1 MMSNHDQQVPVK
13 SGDKVAR
20 ACPDNELKRPKKRF
34 VETFSAEE
42 VLLEAFFPA
51 K

>member
-1 MMSNHDQQVPVK
+1 MMRHDSKAPVK

-20 ACPDNELKRPKKRF
+20 MCPDNELRHPKKSF
-34 VETFSAEE
+34 NDTFSAEV
-42 VLLEAFFPA
+42 VLMDAFFPE